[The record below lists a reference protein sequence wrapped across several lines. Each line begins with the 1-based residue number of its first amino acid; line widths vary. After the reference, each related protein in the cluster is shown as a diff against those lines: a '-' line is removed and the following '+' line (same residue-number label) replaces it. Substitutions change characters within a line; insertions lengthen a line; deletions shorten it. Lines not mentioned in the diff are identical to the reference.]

1 MANRWIF
8 LLFLLI
14 AAGQDM
20 KRKSVEIRV
29 YIVFWVWAWIALG
42 YRQIAVGEH
51 VDWGMMLS
59 GMCPGLGLIGCGLLW
74 RNAIGIGDG
83 CFFLVSG
90 LLLGFWENLELLC
103 YGLLLC
109 GVYCLG
115 YLAWNQIRHH
125 RNVRNYT
132 VPFLPFLVPVGIWI
146 VCR

>member
-1 MANRWIF
+1 MTNRWIF

-29 YIVFWVWAWIALG
+29 YIVFGLWAWIALG
-42 YRQIAVGEH
+42 YRQIAVGEP

-115 YLAWNQIRHH
+115 YLTWNQIRNH